1 MAFFLYEKRK
11 FSKVC
16 AELCICAICTSSH
29 AALIYNLKLMK
40 GIRLKKTEEY
50 ELRNKIMFKKRVE
63 FAKIQGKMD
72 GKRRKWRNV
81 PNSQKNENTFVK

>member
-1 MAFFLYEKRK
+1 M
-11 FSKVC
+11 C

-50 ELRNKIMFKKRVE
+50 ELRDKIMFKKRVE

-72 GKRRKWRNV
+72 RKRRKRRNA
-81 PNSQKNENTFVK
+81 PNSQKNENIFVK

>member
-1 MAFFLYEKRK
+1 MNINDVMRLHGVFSMRKKWK

-29 AALIYNLKLMK
+29 AALIYSLKLIR

-50 ELRNKIMFKKRVE
+50 ESMDIIMFKKRVE
-63 FAKIQGKMD
+63 FAKIQEKMD
-72 GKRRKWRNV
+72 GK
-81 PNSQKNENTFVK
+81 

>member
-1 MAFFLYEKRK
+1 MAFFLYKKRI

-29 AALIYNLKLMK
+29 AALIYNLKLIR

-50 ELRNKIMFKKRVE
+50 ESMDIIMFKKRVE

-72 GKRRKWRNV
+72 GK
-81 PNSQKNENTFVK
+81 

>member
-1 MAFFLYEKRK
+1 MAFFLYEKRI

-29 AALIYNLKLMK
+29 AALIYNLKLIR

-50 ELRNKIMFKKRVE
+50 ESMDIIIFKKRVE

-72 GKRRKWRNV
+72 GK
-81 PNSQKNENTFVK
+81 